1 MAQIAITLAPALSV
15 ELTLAGVGSA
25 ATVGK
30 PPSIVGTALFEM
42 MRGPQGLPGVS
53 GGAGGATY
61 THTQSIALAV
71 WTVPHNLG
79 RYPSVNVTDLL
90 GRLIVP
96 DVVYLDE
103 NVVQITH
110 GLPLAGFAYCN

>member
-15 ELTLAGVGSA
+15 ELSLSGLGSTV
-25 ATVGK
+25 TVGK
-30 PPSIVGTALFEM
+30 PPSVVGTALFEM
-42 MRGPQGLPGVS
+42 MRGPPGLPGAS

-61 THTQSIALAV
+61 THTQTIALAV
-71 WTVPHNLG
+71 WTVAHNLG
-79 RYPSVNVTDLL
+79 RYPSVSVTDLL

-96 DVVYLDE
+96 DVAYLDD
-103 NVVQITH
+103 NLVQITH

>member
-1 MAQIAITLAPALSV
+1 MALIAITLAPALSV
-15 ELTLAGVGSA
+15 ELSLTGTGSS

-30 PPSIVGTALFEM
+30 PPTVVVTALFEM
-42 MRGPQGLPGVS
+42 MRGPQGVPGTP

-71 WTVPHNLG
+71 WTVAHNLG
-79 RYPSVNVTDLL
+79 RFPSITITDPL
-90 GRLIVP
+90 GRVIVP
-96 DVVYLDE
+96 DVEYLD
-103 NVVQITH
+103 NNLVQITH